1 VGRDADEARRPGKPG
16 PTGGHRGRPRRKEG
30 IHTEDAEGP
39 ESEVAGVPC
48 PDRKS
53 KELRAEEDGF
63 ALEHFDGDKK
73 RGRGVDARGG
83 EDDGD

>member
-1 VGRDADEARRPGKPG
+1 MKRGGRASPALQVAIGEDQDERKGFTPRTRR
-16 PTGGHRGRPRRKEG
+16 
-30 IHTEDAEGP
+30 AQ
-39 ESEVAGVPC
+39 SEVAGVPC